1 MRWAMEAEEMEAV
14 LERIWDLHDKIS
26 DAIHAISR
34 AHFLKSIRTLAK
46 SSQDKVY
53 PEAEIAGGGGRRGG
67 GGDGEGAGCFV
78 FVKGFRAEN
87 DEAAMAEAKGLNAIR
102 TALENLEDRLEY
114 FHTVQSQQQVE
125 RDAALARLEQSRIML
140 AVRLADYHGKK
151 YKVIEDA
158 IAFVGNVQDT
168 YHFIVRENIFKMPR
182 GQFGENL
189 ENCEGKRSNALMH
202 MLISVFELAKETVKV
217 ENFGSIL
224 GNAALFAISMLSLLQ
239 LHQVACKSETPHVYD
254 TATYRKRNEKN
265 TSRLDSSQGNQIKA
279 FNVLSARG

>member
-14 LERIWDLHDKIS
+14 LERIWDLHDKMS

-53 PEAEIAGGGGRRGG
+53 PEAEVAGGGGNG

-78 FVKGFRAEN
+78 FVKGFRTAN

-158 IAFVGNVQDT
+158 IAFVGNVHDT
-168 YHFIVRENIFKMPR
+168 CHFMVRENLFKMPR
-182 GQFGENL
+182 GQFDENL

-202 MLISVFELAKETVKV
+202 MLVSVFELAKKRVKI
-217 ENFGSIL
+217 ENIGSML

-239 LHQVACKSETPHVYD
+239 LHQVARNNETPHVYD
-254 TATYRKRNEKN
+254 TATYRKRNEHDA
-265 TSRLDSSQGNQIKA
+265 SWLDGSQGNQMKA
-279 FNVLSARG
+279 FDVLSARG